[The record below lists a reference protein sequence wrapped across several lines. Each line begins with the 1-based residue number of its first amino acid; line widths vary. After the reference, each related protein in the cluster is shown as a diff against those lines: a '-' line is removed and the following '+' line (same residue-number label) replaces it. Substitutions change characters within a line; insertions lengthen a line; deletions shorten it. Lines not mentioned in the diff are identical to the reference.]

1 MADKTISDLTPA
13 REINA
18 PDLFVLEQN
27 STAKKLSGQTL
38 VTYLL
43 SMIDGHGGIAS
54 ITVTSEGISG
64 DGQYHHITISFVDE
78 SEDPVEF
85 DVRDGLRGLTGAAS
99 FVWVKYASRMPTTNS
114 DMGDNPDSWMG
125 IYSGTASPAPST
137 YTSYNW
143 YKIKGET
150 GPGAQLVSRTVEYQ
164 ESSSPT
170 SATGTWQS
178 TVPAVRSGYYL
189 WTHVTLTFDSGSPVD
204 WFEVAHQGV
213 DGEGS
218 VSSVNNI
225 SPGADHNVTLTAS
238 DIDDGGTSVH
248 DKIAALEGSTTD
260 AQTKITA
267 SGILMGAGSGVV
279 GSAVK
284 GTDYGSLSFTVQLS
298 SGGWSNNTQTITNSN
313 FAASGYAYV
322 VSAASA
328 SRTMYNNANIYADD
342 VTVANQMTFHCDSA
356 PSGNLTVNVIRMVS
370 A

>member
-1 MADKTISDLTPA
+1 MADKTIGDLVSASQVNP
-13 REINA
+13 

-43 SMIDGHGGIAS
+43 AMIDGHGGIVD
-54 ITVTSEGISG
+54 ITWTTSGQSG
-64 DGQYHHITISFVDE
+64 NGQTHTGTITYADGSTSNIVF
-78 SEDPVEF
+78 
-85 DVRDGLRGLTGAAS
+85 RDGLKGNTGDAS
-99 FVWVKYASRMPTTNS
+99 FVWIKYASSNPSS
-114 DMGDNPDSWMG
+114 DSEMGDIPDSWMG
-125 IYSGTASPAPST
+125 IYSGTASTAPSS

-178 TVPAVRSGYYL
+178 TVPTVRAGYYL
-189 WTHVTLTFDSGSPVD
+189 WTHVTLTFDSGSPVE

-213 DGEGS
+213 DGVGS
-218 VSSVNNI
+218 VSSVNSI
-225 SPGADHNVTLTAS
+225 SPDAEHNVTITAS

-248 DKIAALEGSTTD
+248 DKIAALESSTTD

-267 SGILMGAGSGVV
+267 SGILKGAGSGVV
-279 GSAVK
+279 NAAVK
-284 GTDYGSLSFTVQLS
+284 GTDYGALSFTVTLT
-298 SGGWSNNTQTITNSN
+298 SGNWSNNAQTITNSN
-313 FAASGYAYV
+313 FATSGYAYI
-322 VSAASA
+322 VSPASA
-328 SRTMYNNANIYADD
+328 SRTAYNDSNIYADD
-342 VTVANQMTFHCDSA
+342 VTVANQMTFHCESA
-356 PSGNLTVNVIRMVS
+356 PSSNLTVNVVRMVS

>member
-13 REINA
+13 SEINS

-43 SMIDGHGGIAS
+43 RMIDGHGGITS
-54 ITVTSEGISG
+54 ITWTTSGESG
-64 DGQYHHITISFVDE
+64 NGQIHTGTITYADGSTSTI
-78 SEDPVEF
+78 EF
-85 DVRDGLRGLTGAAS
+85 RDGLRGLTGAAS
-99 FVWVKYASRMPTTNS
+99 FVWVKYASRMPVTNS

-225 SPGADHNVTLTAS
+225 SPGSDHNVTLTAS

-260 AQTKITA
+260 AQSKITA
-267 SGILMGAGSGVV
+267 SGILRGAGSGVV

-298 SGGWSNNTQTITNSN
+298 SGGWNNNTQTITNSN

-322 VSAASA
+322 VSPASA
-328 SRTMYNNANIYADD
+328 SRTMYNNSNIYADD